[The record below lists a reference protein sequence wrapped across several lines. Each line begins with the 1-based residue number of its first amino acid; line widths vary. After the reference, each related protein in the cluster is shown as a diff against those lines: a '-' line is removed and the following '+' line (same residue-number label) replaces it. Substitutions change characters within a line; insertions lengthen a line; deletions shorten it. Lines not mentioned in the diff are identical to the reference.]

1 MSDYDL
7 AYKGIQE
14 LPIYTGGDT
23 TVDKI
28 PIYDTSAGRIEY
40 MPYGGQSIIAGGT
53 LTITDAAH
61 ARLGAVMIGLAD
73 PAGSIVTL
81 PQATGTGNVFRFR
94 VLNIAT
100 SNSHIIK
107 VANSSD
113 TMQGFAIIADTDSS
127 GAASMFMANYS
138 TADTITLNR
147 TTTGSVTVGE
157 YIELEDIFLN
167 RWHVRCYL
175 AGTGVV
181 ATPFSA
187 TV

>member
-1 MSDYDL
+1 MSNYDM
-7 AYKGIQE
+7 AYKSITEFPQ
-14 LPIYTGGDT
+14 YTGGDT
-23 TVDKI
+23 TIDKI
-28 PIYDTSAGRIEY
+28 PIYDVSAGRMEY

-61 ARLGAVMIGLAD
+61 ARLGAVVIGLAD

-107 VANSSD
+107 VSSAAE

-127 GAASMFMANYS
+127 GAASMFMANNL

-147 TTTGSVTVGE
+147 STTGSVTVGE
-157 YIELEDIFLN
+157 YIECEDIFSN